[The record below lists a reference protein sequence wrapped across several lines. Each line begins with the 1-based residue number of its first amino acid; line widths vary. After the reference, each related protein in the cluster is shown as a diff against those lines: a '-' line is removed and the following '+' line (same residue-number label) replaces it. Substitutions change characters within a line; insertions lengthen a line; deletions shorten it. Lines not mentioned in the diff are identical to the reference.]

1 MPRSQRKSFPFPALS
16 RQELA
21 LIAVTMVWGGTFL
34 AVQTALTVS
43 GPLFFVGLRFATAAL
58 LAALLS
64 TRVLRGLTLREVGA
78 GSFIGVCIFFG
89 YALQTYGLQTI
100 SSSKS
105 AFITAMY
112 VPMVPLLQWGVLKR
126 LPSLMSWIGV
136 GLAFVGLILL
146 TGPDAGTLQLGKGE
160 LLTLIG
166 ALSIA
171 AEIILISRYAGTVD
185 SRRVTVVQLA
195 CTSLLA
201 LLAMPMMAE
210 PLPQFSWLLVGIA
223 TAMGLASAL
232 IQLTMNWAQKSVSPT
247 RATVIYAGEPV
258 WAGIIGRIAG
268 ERLPGL
274 ALLGGALIVAGVLIS
289 ELKPRKKSDPHPQGS
304 DRPPPPA

>member
-1 MPRSQRKSFPFPALS
+1 MPQPQQERFRFPALN

-34 AVQTALTVS
+34 AVQTALTAS
-43 GPLFFVGLRFATAAL
+43 GPLFFVALRFAMAAL

-64 TRVLRGLTLREVGA
+64 CKVLRGLTLREILA
-78 GSFIGVCIFFG
+78 GSSIGVCIFFG

-112 VPMVPLLQWGVLKR
+112 VPMVPLLQWCVLKR
-126 LPSLMSWIGV
+126 PPSLMSWIGV
-136 GLAFVGLILL
+136 ALAFTGLVLL
-146 TGPDAGTLQLGKGE
+146 TGPDAGTLELGKGE

-201 LLAMPMMAE
+201 LLGMPLTGE
-210 PLPQFSWLLVGIA
+210 SVPPFSWLLVGIA
-223 TAMGLASAL
+223 TALGLASAL

-258 WAGIIGRIAG
+258 WAGIIGRLAG

-274 ALLGGALIVAGVLIS
+274 ALLGGVLIVAGVIVS
-289 ELKPRKKSDPHPQGS
+289 ELKLPGKKAGRIKNRK
-304 DRPPPPA
+304 